1 LLQEGR
7 RKKRDKGP
15 PPSVAETW
23 WPLIPALVLGFFS
36 PQIYA
41 VLEHQISWITW
52 FVFPFVLLSSRHE
65 LGLSPELANSLPELM
80 TVIQFPLEGL
90 LTVWNLRRRASFAAA
105 IGQLLFLHALGAFV
119 LFLLNQPK

>member
-41 VLEHQISWITW
+41 VLEHQISWM
-52 FVFPFVLLSSRHE
+52 
-65 LGLSPELANSLPELM
+65 ANSLPELM